1 MELSKIKWDDIPSL
15 KLQEK
20 KERIAVRNYFLNKQ
34 PPAQWLKKHP
44 IYKNTYLPIDKVEL
58 LLTTFFGQ
66 WRVEIKNI
74 SQILNS
80 IVVEVRLHYWDDE
93 INDYSYQDGAG
104 AAALQVD
111 SGAKPMDI
119 EKLKQNAVMLATPIA
134 KTNAVKDA
142 ADLIGRAFGRDLN
155 RNDTINYESIL
166 NEKITKIL
174 DK

>member
-1 MELSKIKWDDIPSL
+1 MELATIKWDDIASL

-20 KERIAVRNYFLNKQ
+20 KDRIVVRNHFLNKQ

-66 WRVEIKNI
+66 WRVEIKRIN
-74 SQILNS
+74 QMLNS
-80 IVVEVRLHYWDDE
+80 IVVEVRLYYFDDE
-93 INDYSYQDGAG
+93 INDFAFQDGAG

-119 EKLKQNAVMLATPIA
+119 DKLKQNAVMLAVPIA

-142 ADLIGRAFGRDLN
+142 ADLIGKAFGRDLN
-155 RNDTINYESIL
+155 RKDTINYESVLSDKLNKIL
-166 NEKITKIL
+166 NK
-174 DK
+174 